1 MRSSRLASQP
11 SSEHIRLENQ
21 HDLEGVLST
30 FGDMARYDDE
40 PWDEH
45 FDGQDGVRQFY
56 KQLMTALPDLGNR
69 GAPAARRP

>member
-1 MRSSRLASQP
+1 LTSATTSNEKQSARIAIVDQ
-11 SSEHIRLENQ
+11 HIRLENQ

-45 FDGQDGVRQFY
+45 FDGQTECGSF
-56 KQLMTALPDLGNR
+56 TNSS
-69 GAPAARRP
+69 